1 MKKCILFVSLMLAIS
16 VTYAALPETVSNA
29 LKKAGIPESG
39 TAVFVQAV
47 DSDQPSIEL
56 NGHKQMNPASV
67 MKLVTT
73 YAALELLKPTF
84 RWKTEVYADGM
95 IESGILDGN
104 LIIKGYGDPSFKEDE
119 FRRLL
124 VSLQQK
130 GLKEI
135 GGDLILDKTYFAK
148 KIGNSKVFDSEK
160 WRSYNALPSAFLVN
174 GRHTSFKFTVND
186 ERVNVS
192 QEVVLP
198 EVKIINKMK
207 FKKGY
212 CGSWRNRFTYDVKAS
227 KRKAVVTFKGT
238 FSPRCG
244 ERYLELSLFDDE
256 RYAYFMFKNLWRQ
269 LGGTFSG
276 RLRTQNAMPAH
287 AVKLLV
293 QGSKPLASVIRNIN
307 KWSNNVMARQLF
319 LTIAAEKNK
328 QPASEVRAMLA
339 IKSWLVEKGRNT
351 DSLVM
356 ENGSGLSRIERV
368 SAQDLGQMLID
379 AYQGPTMSELI
390 SSLPILSLD
399 GTLHRRLRNKP
410 VSAKAHMKTGSI
422 NGVSAIAGYVLDANN
437 RRHVVVMLVNAAK
450 ASSSKKAQD
459 ALITWVY
466 QQPESQ

>member
-1 MKKCILFVSLMLAIS
+1 MKKLIISLSLLLSVSA
-16 VTYAALPETVSNA
+16 VHAELPATVAEA
-29 LKKAGIPESG
+29 LKKAGIPQSG
-39 TAVFVQAV
+39 AAVFVQAV
-47 DSDQPSIEL
+47 DSEQPSLRL
-56 NGHKQMNPASV
+56 NDAKRMNPASV

-73 YAALELLKPTF
+73 YAGLELLKPTF
-84 RWKTEVYADGM
+84 RWKTEVYTDG
-95 IESGILDGN
+95 IIDQGTLNGN

-124 VSLQQK
+124 VSLRQQ
-130 GLKEI
+130 GLKDI
-135 GGDLILDKTYFAK
+135 TGDLIVDKSYFAK

-174 GRHTSFKFTVND
+174 GRHTSFKFTVNED
-186 ERVNVS
+186 VVNVS
-192 QEVVLP
+192 QEVALP
-198 EVKIINKMK
+198 EVEIVNQMR
-207 FKKGY
+207 FKKGS
-212 CGSWRNRFTYDVKAS
+212 CGSWRNRFTYDVNAS
-227 KRKAVVTFKGT
+227 KKKAVVTFKGT

-256 RYAYFMFKNLWRQ
+256 RYAYFMFRKLWRQ
-269 LGGTFSG
+269 VGGTFNG
-276 RLRTQNAMPAH
+276 RLRSQDAMPIQAT
-287 AVKLLV
+287 KLLV

-339 IKSWLVEKGRNT
+339 VKSWLTEKGRNT

-379 AYQGPTMSELI
+379 AYQGPTMPELI
-390 SSLPILSLD
+390 SSLPILSMD
-399 GTLHRRLRNKP
+399 GTLYRRLRGKP

-437 RRHVVVMLVNAAK
+437 RRHVVVMLVNATK

-459 ALITWVY
+459 ALISWVY
-466 QQPESQ
+466 EQPSI